1 MLNRLTFKTMKR
13 RKQDS
18 TTPGQL
24 CLWDTTPPGQ
34 TAERKKRRRKPK
46 ISPVEALKSSA
57 PAFTPPT
64 EEKAGW
70 RPENGLKEETLTPD
84 ELNRLWKENPEALHL
99 LNRLARKNP
108 VVWKLVR
115 TFSLTPITLNTSA
128 HHVNT

>member
-1 MLNRLTFKTMKR
+1 MKR

-18 TTPGQL
+18 TPHGQL
-24 CLWDTTPPGQ
+24 CLWNMTPPGQ
-34 TAERKKRRRKPK
+34 TAERKKKERGPK

-57 PAFTPPT
+57 PTFTPPT

-108 VVWKLVR
+108 AIWKLVR